1 MGSLCLNCFAS
12 YSLYASGL
20 RPCPSGHCS
29 CRSERRSA
37 PLRACTGYRRPK
49 ERTTSEDDRGQVS
62 QVKRWSAKPRASLVL
77 DILKGHA
84 PKGEGYSQ
92 VLVVAIGFVADHLEI
107 LYDIDLEAQEK
118 ARELGLTLRRTESLN
133 TDPELVEGLA
143 EEVLQATA
151 SLTR

>member
-1 MGSLCLNCFAS
+1 M
-12 YSLYASGL
+12 
-20 RPCPSGHCS
+20 
-29 CRSERRSA
+29 
-37 PLRACTGYRRPK
+37 
-49 ERTTSEDDRGQVS
+49 
-62 QVKRWSAKPRASLVL
+62 KRWSAKPRASLVL

-151 SLTR
+151 SLPR